1 MTQKK
6 EIHVTKKKT
15 EEKGDENPKPPKNE
29 TDEEQSKDK
38 MKHNNKVNTK
48 EKEGRCDNTKSGI
61 IDFIQ
66 ERLGKWYEVEAVE
79 RTIAE
84 IRTK

>member
-1 MTQKK
+1 
-6 EIHVTKKKT
+6 
-15 EEKGDENPKPPKNE
+15 
-29 TDEEQSKDK
+29 